1 MPQPLLSTA
10 ATDLFF
16 PFTRLDRNLAKLAE
30 VSASLAKIVAA
41 TQTLVREHM
50 EKSNLAKNEYPT
62 GQELKATHTSIRVSL
77 CNGGT
82 SGGGRRGTRV
92 QGLVG
97 ITASLLVIDTEHDV
111 RKVQEAFST
120 AAAGILPYALFE
132 KEAHMQTY
140 KSLPEHLKTEIGIR
154 RMICLD
160 SLRAS
165 PKDANPP
172 TNSPQG
178 YLSCAA
184 DFFRCVCRKD

>member
-1 MPQPLLSTA
+1 
-10 ATDLFF
+10 
-16 PFTRLDRNLAKLAE
+16 
-30 VSASLAKIVAA
+30 
-41 TQTLVREHM
+41 M

-120 AAAGILPYALFE
+120 AAAGILPYALFG
-132 KEAHMQTY
+132 KKHTCR
-140 KSLPEHLKTEIGIR
+140 HT
-154 RMICLD
+154 
-160 SLRAS
+160 RAS
-165 PKDANPP
+165 Q
-172 TNSPQG
+172 SI
-178 YLSCAA
+178 
-184 DFFRCVCRKD
+184 